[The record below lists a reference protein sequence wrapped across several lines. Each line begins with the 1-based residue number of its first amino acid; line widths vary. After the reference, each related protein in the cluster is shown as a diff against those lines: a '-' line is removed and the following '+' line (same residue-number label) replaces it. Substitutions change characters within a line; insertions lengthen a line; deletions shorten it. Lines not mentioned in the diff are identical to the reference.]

1 MAFRRMSRRENR
13 KTKKKLKNHKNTKT
27 YVNKKTIR
35 KYIETNRKKIPIKRV
50 DIKLKY
56 FFLNVYQLD
65 CTNNHG

>member
-13 KTKKKLKNHKNTKT
+13 KTEKKLKNHKNTKT

-56 FFLNVYQLD
+56 FF
-65 CTNNHG
+65 